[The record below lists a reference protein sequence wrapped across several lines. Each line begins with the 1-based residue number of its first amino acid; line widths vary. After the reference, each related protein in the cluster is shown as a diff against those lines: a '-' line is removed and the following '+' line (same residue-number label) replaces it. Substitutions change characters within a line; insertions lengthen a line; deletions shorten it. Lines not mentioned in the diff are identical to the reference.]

1 MRPQADVVAYR
12 VFVMMK
18 LYRSGAR
25 AFCLVVL
32 SLFTTPAIQ
41 AQSYD
46 ADAQL
51 RLFAS
56 CVGRLSAV
64 VEHEWNAAG
73 AVSGTTAA
81 RRDAVV
87 EIVAAIL
94 PQDRGRDA
102 LYWRNAAKEAQS
114 NLLARANSV
123 QDAADAAWAKSQAR
137 RLEQECT
144 ALLTL

>member
-1 MRPQADVVAYR
+1 ML
-12 VFVMMK
+12 K

-25 AFCLVVL
+25 AFYFVVFF
-32 SLFTTPAIQ
+32 LFTTPPVQ

-73 AVSGTTAA
+73 AVSRTTAA

-87 EIVAAIL
+87 QIVAAIL
-94 PQDRGRDA
+94 PQDRSRDA

-114 NLLARANSV
+114 NLIARANSAS
-123 QDAADAAWAKSQAR
+123 DAADAAWAQSQAR

-144 ALLTL
+144 SLLTL